1 MNNGSLLLGLLV
13 GKNLLQLLYL
23 PIKALVM
30 TIFKFSNNIVITMF
44 CVNNMNVYKCIIYE
58 IKKYSHV
65 KVIFAFMIDPVTS
78 CFLIHYIYATHAIS
92 VNVDDVRTRNRCF
105 GS

>member
-1 MNNGSLLLGLLV
+1 MNNGSLLLRLLV

-23 PIKALVM
+23 PIKAFVM
-30 TIFKFSNNIVITMF
+30 TIFKLSNNIVITMF
-44 CVNNMNVYKCIIYE
+44 FVNNMNVYKCIIYE
-58 IKKYSHV
+58 IEKYSHV
-65 KVIFAFMIDPVTS
+65 KAIFAFMIDPVTS
-78 CFLIHYIYATHAIS
+78 CFLIHYIYATDAIS